1 MLDITDMADPEILLL
16 IIEELQLERCLSMF
30 HIMYFPVQLKLG
42 IEERA
47 FI

>member
-16 IIEELQLERCLSMF
+16 IIEELQLEMF
-30 HIMYFPVQLKLG
+30 IKMYFPVQLKLG